1 MSWKSSGATDLPLAD
16 ADREWDGDEATDALF
31 KLAGDGDD
39 FDASTVRR
47 GHFAY
52 NTGDADQQQGYKLP
66 FATVVDGKLKAVPRA
81 IYAVAQ
87 VLEGGRGGVDLPD
100 DVQQEIRKKVE
111 KYYDKMGEDPPW

>member
-39 FDASTVRR
+39 FDANTVRR

-66 FATVVDGKLKAVPRA
+66 FATVVDGEMKAVPRA